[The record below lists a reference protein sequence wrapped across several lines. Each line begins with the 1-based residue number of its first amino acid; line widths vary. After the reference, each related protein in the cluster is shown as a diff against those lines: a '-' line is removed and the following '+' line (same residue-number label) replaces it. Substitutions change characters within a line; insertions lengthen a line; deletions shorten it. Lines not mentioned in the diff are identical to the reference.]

1 MNHQSLNSATNKRIL
16 WDILKDNH
24 VFDNMKNSQY
34 IAVKN
39 TFDSVV
45 SNTSKN
51 IESNFGYYTHVEKNK
66 LIIEQ
71 LIPAIENIRS
81 SHNNTGQGLSNPSM
95 KVIYDANNIG
105 IGNSNSNS
113 NSNSNKSSQPLFHVK
128 KSEQSEYNME
138 QYNQQKRDRE
148 LSLDQNVPSDIDF
161 SDKSMENDSPIGN
174 DMDRLIAERLA
185 SRERELS
192 IFPAPA
198 PSPALPSNTSLNDN
212 TESRVSKEEKK
223 SVTFSTEIDKSY
235 DKDADAT
242 ADHNYSSP
250 LPPPSVEQEHTSPLF
265 TGRSSKLK
273 IKRQETPSVKTFSVT
288 ESQYYGLLEKINKL
302 EMQINILQSS
312 IQTSS
317 LGSNFPSS

>member
-45 SNTSKN
+45 LNTSKN

-105 IGNSNSNS
+105 IGIGNS
-113 NSNSNKSSQPLFHVK
+113 NSNSNKSIQPLFHVK

-138 QYNQQKRDRE
+138 QYNQQKRERE

-198 PSPALPSNTSLNDN
+198 PPSNTSLNDN
-212 TESRVSKEEKK
+212 TESMVSKEEKK

-242 ADHNYSSP
+242 VDHNYSRPVPS
-250 LPPPSVEQEHTSPLF
+250 PSVEQEHTSSPF

-273 IKRQETPSVKTFSVT
+273 IKRPETPSVKTFSVT
-288 ESQYYGLLEKINKL
+288 ESQYNELLEKINKL

-317 LGSNFPSS
+317 IGSNFPSS